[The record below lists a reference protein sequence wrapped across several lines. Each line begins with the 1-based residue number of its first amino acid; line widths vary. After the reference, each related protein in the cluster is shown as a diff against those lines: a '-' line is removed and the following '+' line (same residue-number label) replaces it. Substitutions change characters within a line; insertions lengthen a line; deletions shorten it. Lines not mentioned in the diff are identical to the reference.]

1 MQDCG
6 VSIPCGLPCSG
17 QNDTVKYPF
26 SESKQS
32 PDTVR
37 SIRFETNGQL
47 RDRHTH
53 VGHPQTTRVCF
64 SGTGSL
70 ARLQGPNR
78 RCCWDFFELG
88 LKIIRPPREGSFQ
101 NGLFYFPILG
111 HALPGRSFGLSYPA
125 DHSSPPS
132 STAAHLQ
139 DDLKSSVM

>member
-88 LKIIRPPREGSFQ
+88 LKIIRPPRERGVSRMGCSTF
-101 NGLFYFPILG
+101 LFWDMHFPGGPLAYHIL
-111 HALPGRSFGLSYPA
+111 LTIR
-125 DHSSPPS
+125 
-132 STAAHLQ
+132 HLRHPQ
-139 DDLKSSVM
+139 RPTSRMTSNPQ